1 MCLVV
6 QDTDL
11 LNWIFL
17 FKSTMCYGT
26 LLQTVEYLINRDK
39 LPARQRHQ
47 LQMADQNTSGLSTG
61 SSLNISVFLNSN
73 LLLVCGRKKKK
84 QNIIALNQPSIR
96 LNMQSLYV
104 TIKLKPSMYTWI
116 FLFCTIFRAIKC

>member
-61 SSLNISVFLNSN
+61 SSLNISVFLNSK

-84 QNIIALNQPSIR
+84 QNIIAINQPSIR

>member
-11 LNWIFL
+11 LNWIVL

-39 LPARQRHQ
+39 LPARQHHQ

-96 LNMQSLYV
+96 LNMQSLY
-104 TIKLKPSMYTWI
+104 
-116 FLFCTIFRAIKC
+116 